1 MKRLALPRTGIAAAA
16 SVLSLALATG
26 CSDNGSGSGDGDK
39 AAGAK
44 ETTAAAKALS
54 SGELAK
60 AIVATADIDGYEVTS
75 ATDSEAFAPSKED
88 VKVVDEKCA
97 PLAYVLTGFAPG
109 DSTAYLN
116 RQVTPA
122 AEEVEPSASASQS
135 LDDMSDEELQDSM
148 DALTDALSS
157 TITIVSL
164 SSYEAEG
171 AQETFSSVS
180 DAVEGC
186 AGGFTA
192 AAEGETQKFTKVA
205 SEKAS
210 GSGDESVAFAVTGD
224 AEGDEVVVKVEV
236 VRHGS
241 TIATY
246 YSMNLAA
253 FSGEAGAAADY
264 DIPAEIITAQAGK
277 LS

>member
-1 MKRLALPRTGIAAAA
+1 MKRFALPRTGVAAAA

-26 CSDNGSGSGDGDK
+26 CSDGGSDSGDGGK

-44 ETTAAAKALS
+44 ETTAAVKALS

-60 AIVATADIDGYEVTS
+60 VIVAAGDIDGYEVTS
-75 ATDSEAFAPSKED
+75 ATDSEAFASSKEE

-97 PLAYVLTGFAPG
+97 PIAYVLTGFAPG

-116 RQVTPA
+116 RQVIPA
-122 AEEVEPSASASQS
+122 TEEVKPSASSTKS
-135 LDDMSDEELQDSM
+135 LDDVTDEELQDAM
-148 DALTDALSS
+148 DALTDAFSS
-157 TITIVSL
+157 TATIVSL
-164 SSYEAEG
+164 SSYEGEG
-171 AQETFSSVS
+171 AQEAFTSVS

-186 AGGFTA
+186 ASGFTA
-192 AAEGETQKFTKVA
+192 AADGDTEKFTKVA

-210 GSGDESVAFAVTGD
+210 GSGDESVAFAVTVE
-224 AEGDEVVVKVEV
+224 AEGDKAVVKGEV

-246 YSMNLAA
+246 YSLNLAA
-253 FSGEAGAAADY
+253 LAGEAGADDY
-264 DIPAEIITAQAGK
+264 DVPAEIITAQAAK